1 MHEAHLFI
9 NHAIDVVGLS
19 IRNLF
24 SVDEW
29 PHVHFYLFKNLF
41 VKFVALL
48 LCELAHLDE
57 GGFPEGVSSDG
68 RVSRRALVG
77 KVIAQIEK
85 RNISGDLALCAS
97 AQGL

>member
-57 GGFPEGVSSDG
+57 GGARWG
-68 RVSRRALVG
+68 RPTAELSRRALVG
-77 KVIAQIEK
+77 KLIAQM
-85 RNISGDLALCAS
+85 RNGTSGDLAS
-97 AQGL
+97 ARAN